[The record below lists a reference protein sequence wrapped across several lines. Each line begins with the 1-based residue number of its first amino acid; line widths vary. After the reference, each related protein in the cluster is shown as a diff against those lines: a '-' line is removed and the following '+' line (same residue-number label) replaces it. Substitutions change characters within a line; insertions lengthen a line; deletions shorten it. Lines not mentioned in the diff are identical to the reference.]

1 MAHPRIL
8 DAVSK
13 VRGPSWRRSAALIA
27 LGAVTISL
35 LGGCAAQL
43 AYRDGKDLVDSGRV
57 EEGMRKLGEAI
68 NRDPTNAQYRQTYLQ
83 LRDKSGA
90 ALCKQAD
97 QKLQA
102 GEHDAARALYQRAL
116 EIDSGNERA
125 SSGIQAIDTATR
137 HVKLLAEAQAAW
149 GKQDRA
155 VAEFKLRGILDENPR
170 HSGAQALLRAVRD
183 ATMPLPIEAA
193 LSSAYH
199 KQITLEFK
207 DASLKQ
213 IFELLSRTSGLNFLF
228 DKDVRTDARTSVY
241 LKKGTVESALH
252 FLLLTNQLDQQIVDR
267 NTVLIYPNTA
277 GKQKDYQELLVRSF
291 YLANAEA
298 KSVANT
304 LKTLLKL
311 QDVVIDEKLNMVL
324 LRESPEAIRLA
335 EKIVALHDIAEP
347 EVMLEVEIL
356 EIKRSRLLNLGVQW
370 PQSIGLAPL
379 AAAGGAGL
387 TLNDLRNLNRDRI
400 GASISPVTV
409 NAKKQDS
416 DANILANPRIRAR
429 NHEKAKIL
437 IGNRVPNIT
446 TTSTSTGFVS
456 DSISYVD
463 VGLKLEVEPTI
474 YLDGNVAIRISLEV
488 SNIVSQL
495 QTKTGVVAYQ
505 IGTRNA
511 STMLSLKDGENQV
524 LAGLINSEDRK
535 SADKIPL
542 IGELPLLNR
551 LFGNTSSDAEQTEI
565 VLSITPRLVRNIQ
578 RPTRDAAEFASGTG
592 STFRLRPDVRP
603 NSMSNSV
610 AVKSAAVDDSTASS
624 SAGSGTTD
632 GASVTDANGAVAV
645 AVADANAAAPGS
657 SGGQVT
663 LEWNGP
669 AQARVGD
676 TFSLRLMMQAGSPVS
691 RLPLVL
697 NVDPKLLQP
706 IVSNEGT
713 FLKKSDGK
721 TRFTSQIEPNGQV
734 QITVAREGAGVTGE
748 LGDVVAIDFRAL
760 TPAAAA
766 HVQLLS
772 AAPSGADGKAIG
784 VKMPQT
790 YSIAIQP

>member
-1 MAHPRIL
+1 MAYPSVL
-8 DAVSK
+8 DAGPR
-13 VRGPSWRRSAALIA
+13 VRGPAWRRSAALIA
-27 LGAVTISL
+27 IGAITVSL

-43 AYRDGKDLVDSGRV
+43 AYRDGKDLVDSGKV

-68 NRDPTNAQYRQTYLQ
+68 NRDPSNVQYRQTYLQ
-83 LRDKSGA
+83 LRDRSSA
-90 ALCKQAD
+90 LLCKQGD

-102 GEHDAARALYQRAL
+102 GDYVAAKRLYQRAL

-125 SSGIQAIDTATR
+125 IAGALAIETATR
-137 HVKLLAEAQAAW
+137 HVKVLAEAQAAW
-149 GKQDRA
+149 SKQDQ
-155 VAEFKLRGILDENPR
+155 VAADLKLREILDENPG
-170 HSGAQALLRAVRD
+170 HAGAQALMRTVRD
-183 ATMPLPIEAA
+183 ATAPLPLEAG

-199 KQITLEFK
+199 KPITLEFK
-207 DASLKQ
+207 DASIKQ

-228 DKDVRTDARTSVY
+228 DKDVKTDARTSVY

-298 KSVANT
+298 KNVANT

-311 QDVVIDEKLNMVL
+311 QDVVVDEKLNMVL

-356 EIKRSRLLNLGVQW
+356 EIKRSQLLNLGVQW
-370 PQSIGLAPL
+370 PQSIGLSPL
-379 AAAGGAGL
+379 AAAGGTGL

-400 GASISPVTV
+400 GVSISPVTV
-409 NAKKQDS
+409 NAKKQDT

-437 IGNRVPNIT
+437 IGDRVPNIT
-446 TTSTSTGFVS
+446 TTSTATGFVS

-474 YLDGNVAIRISLEV
+474 YLDGNVAIRIALEV

-542 IGELPLLNR
+542 IGEIPLLNR
-551 LFGNTSSDAEQTEI
+551 LFGNTTSGGEKTEI
-565 VLSITPRLVRNIQ
+565 VLSITPHLVRNIQ
-578 RPTRDAAEFASGTG
+578 RPARDVVEFASGTG
-592 STFRLRPDVRP
+592 STFRLRPDSRP
-603 NSMSNSV
+603 H
-610 AVKSAAVDDSTASS
+610 ATGYTAAAKSAADATASPTTG
-624 SAGSGTTD
+624 AGTTAN
-632 GASVTDANGAVAV
+632 ASPADANGAAEAV
-645 AVADANAAAPGS
+645 APAPNADTPDL
-657 SGGQVT
+657 SGGQVH
-663 LEWNGP
+663 LEWSGP
-669 AQARVGD
+669 TQTRVGD

-706 IVSNEGT
+706 IVSNEGS
-713 FLKKSDGK
+713 FLKKGDAK
-721 TRFTSQIEPNGQV
+721 THYTSQIEPNGQV
-734 QITVAREGAGVTGE
+734 HITIARAGAGVTGE
-748 LGDVVAIDFRAL
+748 QGDVMAIDFRAL
-760 TPAAAA
+760 APAAAA

-772 AAPSGADGKAIG
+772 AAPSGADGKAIS
-784 VKMPQT
+784 VKMPET
-790 YSIAIQP
+790 YSIAVQP